1 MYIGS
6 PCLVFLFRLLSL
18 RNHEAMVLRRGG
30 GGGGGDCEERYFVTS
45 YVCKYLKVSFKTVPS
60 NRTEI
65 LVTEFGHSKPK
76 GNFGICCP
84 LSNVPVLGKYCQNG

>member
-30 GGGGGDCEERYFVTS
+30 GGGGGGDYAKKDISLLAMFV
-45 YVCKYLKVSFKTVPS
+45 
-60 NRTEI
+60 NI
-65 LVTEFGHSKPK
+65 
-76 GNFGICCP
+76 
-84 LSNVPVLGKYCQNG
+84 